1 MSEENGRI
9 IDNHYL
15 PITQILAG
23 LPGKSSN
30 PNDLASVI
38 EYQVDRAT
46 DSDQKLTITM
56 SLSDGLALAKLLR
69 RAGLMGI

>member
-1 MSEENGRI
+1 MSENGRV

-23 LPGKSSN
+23 LPGQSSS

-69 RAGLMGI
+69 RAGLLGI